1 MNRTIL
7 ALAWSLPDVQPN
19 AKLSKS
25 YAVRGEAPGAWE
37 LCSSCDGSGLDRYR
51 RPCHACIGAGR
62 YRIDPI
68 THQRVGG
75 HDSAAAAPRT
85 APCDRCA
92 GAGVIPRLWL
102 LRTGQ
107 DRTAGEG
114 LGTHPPRIRDRS
126 VSPTHDEPLVRCPPC
141 DGTGRRDVPRTSNP
155 PPTHVLDDG
164 SALARLR
171 ALGSWGE
178 LETAL
183 EQLKRTDRAAWST
196 WVSSRVGGT
205 PPNRGG
211 AGSCPPPPEVSR
223 PVSDFG
229 SSISH
234 LPDGLRVDGLGVG
247 GVRYPNHRAAV
258 SAVDSWL
265 LSLPVVWRCPAS
277 VLAAYEAAGER
288 RGRAESVRQSRVFRS
303 GVARRVRIRE
313 LAEAGLEVAS
323 IAKDLGVHRNTV
335 SRALAA

>member
-205 PPNRGG
+205 PPNR
-211 AGSCPPPPEVSR
+211 AGVGSAPPPPEVS
-223 PVSDFG
+223 
-229 SSISH
+229 
-234 LPDGLRVDGLGVG
+234 L
-247 GVRYPNHRAAV
+247 AV

-303 GVARRVRIRE
+303 GVARKVRIRE

-323 IAKDLGVHRNTV
+323 IAKELGVHRNTV